1 LLQLDLKV
9 FVGVKASGLS
19 NQDLGKVRV
28 DPPVADLVGVS
39 QGIARDFSS
48 KAHVIEF
55 LLIAPETS
63 LDISEAFVIGQLSKS
78 HTKELISAGKGF
90 DLVVAPISFYA
101 LAEFVGRQEFHELG
115 EIGFA
120 GIHKQLSPSSKW
132 KECGIEGIRS
142 SNR

>member
-1 LLQLDLKV
+1 
-9 FVGVKASGLS
+9 
-19 NQDLGKVRV
+19 
-28 DPPVADLVGVS
+28 
-39 QGIARDFSS
+39 
-48 KAHVIEF
+48 VIEF

-63 LDISEAFVIGQLSKS
+63 LDISEAFAIGELSKS
-78 HTKELISAGKGF
+78 HAEELIPAREGY

-115 EIGFA
+115 ENGFA

-132 KECGIEGIRS
+132 KEYGIEGIRS